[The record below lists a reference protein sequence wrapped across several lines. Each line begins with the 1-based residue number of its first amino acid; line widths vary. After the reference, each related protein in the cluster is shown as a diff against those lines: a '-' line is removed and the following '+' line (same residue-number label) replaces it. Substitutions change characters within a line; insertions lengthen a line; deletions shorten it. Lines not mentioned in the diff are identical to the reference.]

1 MIVPKADFDQR
12 HPPLPKPKPELEALV
27 VTHLVNAIQFGTITI
42 RYQNGRPTHV
52 ERNEIIR
59 LTDDA
64 RTA

>member
-1 MIVPKADFDQR
+1 MPKADFDLR
-12 HPPLPKPKPELEALV
+12 HPPTPKPAVPLESLV

-42 RYQNGRPTHV
+42 RYQNGKPTHV